1 MAVLAHDARSEE
13 CGQLGSR
20 AAFVV
25 RGMEVED
32 RGRSPLKH
40 GRYAT
45 LMFVGGNI

>member
-1 MAVLAHDARSEE
+1 MVVLAHDARSDE

-25 RGMEVED
+25 RGTEVEA
-32 RGRSPLKH
+32 RSPLKH